1 MKLHPFAGSLVGAA
15 VLASG
20 GLVGAPAQAAT
31 AVPATQSVS
40 FSVFLPL
47 RNTAAMQSLLVAQQ
61 TKGSASYHQWLTPA
75 AIAAQFGPTAATMT
89 QTENALKAAG
99 FQITATHI
107 RSIDVTAPAGTVAKV
122 LQTQLQNITSSGGGT
137 RVVASSRMI
146 MPQPLS
152 AVGAVIPG
160 FANVP
165 EHKPAGT
172 LLAAAPSNRNGPVG
186 SYNYNDLKQAYDYPS
201 YASLDGTG
209 AHVAI
214 VMEASAQNSDV
225 AAMFNHE
232 NFTGTTGKT
241 PPTFNFVPIDGGG
254 HFGGVNDGGTDEAE
268 LDVQMVLGGA
278 PGAVVDQ
285 LSIPDLSD
293 QHIMDAY
300 IFAIESG
307 KYDIV
312 SSSFGECELFYTP
325 NYNNGYDFTSTL
337 AFYDE
342 LFEIG
347 NLEGITWTV
356 SSGDSAGLGCPS
368 VNIIPY
374 FVGFNSGAKPV
385 FVKGVS
391 TPAADANVTAV
402 GGGNLITSFL
412 TSFTPTPAEPVQ
424 PSTYVSE
431 QGFGDPEVPQDPFGI
446 GVNITGGYWGAG
458 GGISQIQ
465 RKPAYQSSVNTNSTT
480 FRTLPDIGMLVG
492 GCPGGISVLPCGPD
506 RASVVVTISGGRF
519 GFIGTSVAAPELA
532 GALALLVQS
541 EGGRVGN
548 INPTLYA
555 LSATQIAAGGANAPA
570 ATQFYH
576 MNTPGFDGAFTVGS
590 NVGYNY
596 IFGNGSPDV
605 RNLFGLAGLPAAGNP
620 RTATNP

>member
-1 MKLHPFAGSLVGAA
+1 MKLYPLAGSLVGAA
-15 VLASG
+15 LLAASNTAG
-20 GLVGAPAQAAT
+20 AAAPAGT
-31 AVPATQSVS
+31 VVPATQPVS
-40 FSVFLPL
+40 FSVYLPL
-47 RNTAAMQSLLVAQQ
+47 RNTAAMQALLVAQQ
-61 TKGSASYHQWLTPA
+61 TKGSPSYHQWLTPA
-75 AIAAQFGPTAATMT
+75 GIAAQFGPTAATMT

-107 RSIDVTAPAGTVAKV
+107 RSIDVTASAGTVTKT
-122 LQTQLQNITSSGGGT
+122 LLTQLKNIPASGGGT
-137 RVVASSRMI
+137 RVIASSRVI
-146 MPQPLS
+146 VPQSLA

-165 EHKPAGT
+165 EHQPAGT
-172 LLAAAPSNRNGPVG
+172 VLGAATDNRNGPVG

-209 AHVAI
+209 ASVAI
-214 VMEASAQNSDV
+214 VMEASAKNSDV

-241 PPTFNFVPIDGGG
+241 PPTFNYVPIDGGG
-254 HFGGVNDGGTDEAE
+254 QYHGVNDGGTDEAE

-285 LSIPDLSD
+285 LSIPNLGD
-293 QHIMDAY
+293 QFIMDAY
-300 IFAIESG
+300 IYAIESG

-337 AFYDE
+337 ALYDE
-342 LFEIG
+342 IFAFG
-347 NLEGITWTV
+347 SLEGITWTV

-368 VNIIPY
+368 VSIVPY
-374 FVGFNSGAKPV
+374 FVGINSGQPV
-385 FVKGVS
+385 TFIRGAS

-402 GGGNLITSFL
+402 GGGNLITSFSS
-412 TSFTPTPAEPVQ
+412 TFTATPAEPVQ
-424 PSTYVSE
+424 PSTYVAE
-431 QGFGDPEVPQDPFGI
+431 QGFGDPEVPQDPFGT
-446 GVNITGGYWGAG
+446 GKDITGGYWGAG
-458 GGISQIQ
+458 GGVSQIQ
-465 RKPAYQSSVNTNSTT
+465 AKPAYQSLVTTNSAT
-480 FRTLPDIGMLVG
+480 FRTVPDIGMLVG

-506 RASVVVTISGGRF
+506 RASVVVTIGGGRF

-532 GALALLVQS
+532 GALALLV
-541 EGGRVGN
+541 EANGGRVGN
-548 INPTLYA
+548 INTGLYA
-555 LSATQIAAGGANAPA
+555 LGAIQTAAGGANAPA
-570 ATQFYH
+570 ASQFYH
-576 MNTPGFDGAFTVGS
+576 MKTPGFDGTYTVGS

-596 IFGNGSPDV
+596 IFGNGSPDI
-605 RNLFGLAGLPAAGNP
+605 RNLFGLAALPAAGNP